1 MKECP
6 QCKRTYADETI
17 TFCLVDG
24 AILSA
29 PYEGVPP
36 TVEAPPPTVRLPRTT
51 KPQQVQETIPAG
63 PPSPPLVRPP
73 MPRSERSKSLYVAIG
88 LAVLLLGGL
97 VTFFV
102 LRARPGNQSQKTDLN
117 ISTPTSERTRSE
129 TQSPEATSDKTTKP
143 AQPASSPSPN
153 RSPTP
158 PAIKNPTLPTPQRV
172 DADPALFPPDS
183 RSSKPAPATDD
194 KNKIFHANEVT
205 QKAVLL
211 SKPKPSYTEEARKN
225 QVSGTVV
232 LRVVLA
238 ASGEVTNITA
248 IKGLPDG
255 LTERAIAAARQI
267 RFVPA
272 MKDGHAVSQY
282 VQLEYN
288 FSVY

>member
-1 MKECP
+1 MKQCP
-6 QCKRTYADETI
+6 QCQRTYADETI

-29 PYEGVPP
+29 PYADVPP

-51 KPQQVQETIPAG
+51 KPQVPETIPAG
-63 PPSPPLVRPP
+63 LPSPQLVRPP
-73 MPRSERSKSLYVAIG
+73 MPRSERSGSVYAVIG

-102 LRARPGNQSQKTDLN
+102 LRARQNNKSQQIAN
-117 ISTPTSERTRSE
+117 ASVSAPTSDR
-129 TQSPEATSDKTTKP
+129 TQSEAKSQEATSNKTTKP
-143 AQPASSPSPN
+143 IQPASSPSPN
-153 RSPTP
+153 RSVAPP
-158 PAIKNPTLPTPQRV
+158 KLPAIDVDPKLSPPGARSIPYGVPSSRKSESPT
-172 DADPALFPPDS
+172 DE
-183 RSSKPAPATDD
+183 
-194 KNKIFHANEVT
+194 NKVFNASEVT
-205 QKAVLL
+205 QKARLL
-211 SKPKPSYTEEARKN
+211 SKPPPSYTQEARKN

-267 RFVPA
+267 KFVPA
-272 MKDGHAVSQY
+272 MKDGHAVSQF
-282 VQLEYN
+282 VQVEYS
-288 FSVY
+288 FSLY